1 MRTMPILS
9 LSRLALGAALAWGVC
24 GPARGAQ
31 PGGAP
36 AAGSI
41 LHQLAPSPALPALPG
56 GAIRLAPATGAP
68 LRSKLRIP
76 VSRIEITGNRL
87 LPTAL
92 LAALVRPA
100 EGRTVSLT
108 RLQSYVSRITS
119 AYHRAGYLL
128 AFAYLPPQ
136 SIRRGVVRVDVV
148 EPRYDAVTVAGVSRF
163 RASQAV
169 RVMGVRAGAAVRL
182 SSLNRGLLLLNRTP
196 GVRVEGALVPG
207 GAPGTTTLRLTR
219 RDEKLVG
226 FSLSQS
232 NYGSRYTGAEIT
244 SATARVNDP
253 FGYGGALSVNG
264 AISGTGNLRSL
275 GFAAD
280 TPDLWNGVQAG
291 LYGSATEYRLGGA
304 FTALD
309 EVGRAT
315 QFGGYVSDPVLL
327 GPRRVVEL
335 RLDVLEAVYAQSTR
349 STATTA
355 RQTIPQERLSV
366 SGQLADRF
374 GGATAASLS
383 ATHGDLSIG
392 PAAARAAD
400 AAGPRAAGGFAV
412 LQAQLRRMQSLPLGL
427 RLTLDAQGQL
437 ASKNLDSSQQLYL
450 GGPYGVMAYPVSA
463 GGGDEGYLF
472 TGRLSHA
479 VKVPRLPGALSAAL
493 LAQAGTV
500 WLHHTAYAGAT
511 GKPEQSEAGI
521 GLGLTYRWRGVG
533 LDLSYEHE
541 IGANSAPTISR
552 ARDQLLFQATF
563 SR

>member
-1 MRTMPILS
+1 MS
-9 LSRLALGAALAWGVC
+9 NLSRVALCAVLATGVSLPALAAVT
-24 GPARGAQ
+24 
-31 PGGAP
+31 GAP
-36 AAGSI
+36 PAGGI
-41 LHQLAPSPALPALPG
+41 LHQLAPAPVLPALPG
-56 GAIRLAPATGAP
+56 GAIRLAPASGQH
-68 LRSKLRIP
+68 LQSKLRIP
-76 VSRIEITGNRL
+76 VSRIEIEGNHL
-87 LPTAL
+87 LPTSL
-92 LAALVRPA
+92 LAALVRPV
-100 EGRTVSLT
+100 EGRTVSLD
-108 RLQSYVSRITS
+108 RLQTYVARIS
-119 AYHRAGYLL
+119 AAYHRRGYLL

-136 SIRRGVVRVDVV
+136 SIRHGVVRVAVV
-148 EPRYDAVTVAGVSRF
+148 EPRYDAVTVSGASRF
-163 RASQAV
+163 RASQAR
-169 RVMGVRAGAAVRL
+169 RVMGVKAGEAVRL
-182 SSLNRGLLLLNRTP
+182 SPLNRGLLLLNRTP

-219 RDEKLVG
+219 QDGKLLG
-226 FSLSQS
+226 FSLTQS
-232 NYGSRYTGAEIT
+232 NAGSRYTGAEIT

-253 FGYGGALSVNG
+253 FGYGGALSLNG
-264 AISGTGNLRSL
+264 AISGTGNLRSG
-275 GFAAD
+275 GFEVD

-291 LYGSATEYRLGGA
+291 LYGSATDYRLGGA

-349 STATTA
+349 STATAA

-383 ATHGDLSIG
+383 LTHGNLSIG

-400 AAGPRAAGGFAV
+400 AAGPRAAGGFEL
-412 LQAQLRRMQSLPLGL
+412 LQARLHRAQSLPLGL
-427 RLTLDAQGQL
+427 SLTLDAQAQL
-437 ASKNLDSSQQLYL
+437 SSKNLDSSQQLYL

-463 GGGDEGYLF
+463 GGGDEGYLLS
-472 TGRLSHA
+472 GGLSHI
-479 VKVPRLPGALSAAL
+479 VPVPHLPGVLTASL

-500 WLHHTAYAGAT
+500 WLHHTAYPGAT

-521 GLGLTYRWRGVG
+521 GLGLDERWRGIN
-533 LDLSYEHE
+533 LDLTYAHQ
-541 IGANSAPTISR
+541 IGANSAPTISH
-552 ARDQLLFQATF
+552 ASDQLLFQLTF

>member
-1 MRTMPILS
+1 MS
-9 LSRLALGAALAWGVC
+9 NLSRAVLCTALGAAVSLPALASVT
-24 GPARGAQ
+24 
-31 PGGAP
+31 GAP
-36 AAGSI
+36 PAGGI
-41 LHQLAPSPALPALPG
+41 LHQLAPAPVLPALPG
-56 GAIRLAPATGAP
+56 GAIRLAPASGQH
-68 LRSKLRIP
+68 LHSKLRIP
-76 VSRIEITGNRL
+76 VSRIEIEGNHK
-87 LPTAL
+87 LPTSL
-92 LAALVRPA
+92 LAALMRPV
-100 EGRTVSLT
+100 EGRTVSLD
-108 RLQSYVSRITS
+108 RLQTYVARIS
-119 AYHRAGYLL
+119 AAYHRRGYLL

-136 SIRRGVVRVDVV
+136 SIRHGVVRVAVV
-148 EPRYDAVTVAGVSRF
+148 EPRYDAVTVSGASRF
-163 RASQAV
+163 RASQAL
-169 RVMGVRAGAAVRL
+169 RVMGVKAGEAVRL
-182 SSLNRGLLLLNRTP
+182 SPLNRGLLLLNRTP

-207 GAPGTTTLRLTR
+207 SAPGTTTLRLTR
-219 RDEKLVG
+219 QDGKLLG
-226 FSLSQS
+226 FSLTQS
-232 NYGSRYTGAEIT
+232 NAGSRYTGAEIT

-253 FGYGGALSVNG
+253 FGYGGALSLNG
-264 AISGTGNLRSL
+264 AISGTGNLRSG
-275 GFAAD
+275 GFEVD

-291 LYGSATEYRLGGA
+291 LYGSATDYRLGGA

-383 ATHGDLSIG
+383 LTHGNLSIG

-400 AAGPRAAGGFAV
+400 AAGPRAAGGFEV
-412 LQAQLRRMQSLPLGL
+412 LQARLHRAQSLPLGL
-427 RLTLDAQGQL
+427 SLTLDAQAQL

-463 GGGDEGYLF
+463 GGGDEGYLLS
-472 TGRLSHA
+472 GGLSHI
-479 VKVPRLPGALSAAL
+479 VPVPHLPGVLTASL

-500 WLHHTAYAGAT
+500 WLHHTAYPGAT

-521 GLGLTYRWRGVG
+521 GFGLDERWRGIN
-533 LDLSYEHE
+533 LDLTYAHQ
-541 IGANSAPTISR
+541 IGANSAPTISH
-552 ARDQLLFQATF
+552 ARDQLLFQVTF

>member
-1 MRTMPILS
+1 MRTMS
-9 LSRLALGAALAWGVC
+9 NLSRAVLCTALGAAVSLPALASVT
-24 GPARGAQ
+24 
-31 PGGAP
+31 GAP
-36 AAGSI
+36 PAGGI
-41 LHQLAPSPALPALPG
+41 LHQLAPAPVLPALPG
-56 GAIRLAPATGAP
+56 AAIRLAPASGQH
-68 LRSKLRIP
+68 LQSKLRIP
-76 VSRIEITGNRL
+76 VSRIEIEGNHK
-87 LPTAL
+87 LPTSL
-92 LAALVRPA
+92 LAALVRPV
-100 EGRTVSLT
+100 EGRTVSLD
-108 RLQSYVSRITS
+108 RLQTYVARIS
-119 AYHRAGYLL
+119 AAYHRRGYLL

-136 SIRRGVVRVDVV
+136 SIRHGVVRVAVV
-148 EPRYDAVTVAGVSRF
+148 EPRYDAVTVSGASRF
-163 RASQAV
+163 RVSQAR
-169 RVMGVRAGAAVRL
+169 RVMGVKAGEAVRL
-182 SSLNRGLLLLNRTP
+182 SPLNRGLLLLNRTP

-207 GAPGTTTLRLTR
+207 STPGTTTLRLTR
-219 RDEKLVG
+219 QDGKLLG

-232 NYGSRYTGAEIT
+232 NAGSRYTGAEIT
-244 SATARVNDP
+244 SVTARVNDP
-253 FGYGGALSVNG
+253 FGYGGALSLNG
-264 AISGTGNLRSL
+264 AISGTGNLRSG
-275 GFAAD
+275 GFEVD

-291 LYGSATEYRLGGA
+291 LYGSATDYRLGGA

-383 ATHGDLSIG
+383 LTHGNLSIG
-392 PAAARAAD
+392 PAAARAA
-400 AAGPRAAGGFAV
+400 GGFEV
-412 LQAQLRRMQSLPLGL
+412 LQARLHRAQSLPLGL
-427 RLTLDAQGQL
+427 SLTLDAQAQL

-463 GGGDEGYLF
+463 GGGDEGYLLS
-472 TGRLSHA
+472 GGLSHI
-479 VKVPRLPGALSAAL
+479 VPVPHLPGVLTASL

-500 WLHHTAYAGAT
+500 WLHHTAYPGAT

-521 GLGLTYRWRGVG
+521 GFGLDERWRGIN
-533 LDLSYEHE
+533 LDLTYAHQ
-541 IGANSAPTISR
+541 IGANSAPTISH
-552 ARDQLLFQATF
+552 ARDQLLFQVTF